1 MMLILAV
8 IYLAIAL
15 GMLVAL
21 AAMILKIGTLLGQC
35 PEARHAARAAAV
47 TIATGFCA
55 IGAGGVAL
63 IGGALPLVQSEPAA
77 GLLLALGLVALCLGL
92 GFTHAVG
99 TLRAVVSDTA
109 KPDLAEAAAA

>member
-1 MMLILAV
+1 MMLILAL
-8 IYLAIAL
+8 IYIAIAF

-21 AAMILKIGTLLGQC
+21 AAMILKIGSLLGEC
-35 PEARHAARAAAV
+35 PAARQAARAAAV

-77 GLLLALGLVALCLGL
+77 GLMVALGLAALCLGL

-99 TLRAVVSDTA
+99 TLRAVVKDAPAGTA
-109 KPDLAEAAAA
+109 A